1 MRDRGLRTVAE
12 GVETREQ
19 LERVDALG
27 CDRAQGYY
35 IGRPMSKEDLFE
47 LIGRRDRPGR
57 A

>member
-1 MRDRGLRTVAE
+1 
-12 GVETREQ
+12 
-19 LERVDALG
+19 VDALG

-57 A
+57 G